1 MLLESRR
8 EFSVSVDLSEREL
21 SHICE
26 FLVVFL
32 IPAGKTGLSEKSQ
45 GSCL

>member
-21 SHICE
+21 
-26 FLVVFL
+26 
-32 IPAGKTGLSEKSQ
+32 IPAGKTGLSEKSL